1 MTLFEDIVQEFD
13 NNGFILTRD
22 WLYDKY
28 NEMNQSLFSGRLG
41 ECDLGIFT
49 TGKGANGR
57 TLGWFSM
64 KRNGLMFNKTT
75 RRLFIKGYW
84 GDKEYITRQNF
95 YEAACPSITLN
106 GNYTWSEKA
115 ALSTLVHEMCHY
127 YTYMYGIAPKQ
138 AHGPEFREIAY
149 IVSSKSNGIFTVQR
163 LASAEQMGEMQ
174 LDAAIQA
181 KNDERKERK
190 MSKTIPMF
198 IYYNDGKIGLTMAN
212 SQKVVDYI
220 VHYEYKNSST
230 NGAIKIN
237 ICTDEKLKDFLVN
250 DKGYKKTQTSYR
262 YWNITGKSWLNEL
275 DKYPMKTIFSRE

>member
-64 KRNGLMFNKTT
+64 KRNGLMFNRTT
-75 RRLFIKGYW
+75 RRLFIKDYW

-106 GNYTWSEKA
+106 GKFKFY
-115 ALSTLVHEMCHY
+115 
-127 YTYMYGIAPKQ
+127 
-138 AHGPEFREIAY
+138 
-149 IVSSKSNGIFTVQR
+149 
-163 LASAEQMGEMQ
+163 
-174 LDAAIQA
+174 
-181 KNDERKERK
+181 
-190 MSKTIPMF
+190 
-198 IYYNDGKIGLTMAN
+198 
-212 SQKVVDYI
+212 
-220 VHYEYKNSST
+220 
-230 NGAIKIN
+230 
-237 ICTDEKLKDFLVN
+237 
-250 DKGYKKTQTSYR
+250 
-262 YWNITGKSWLNEL
+262 
-275 DKYPMKTIFSRE
+275 